1 MRVPSTG
8 HTGGVGMT
16 FGEFVTLVLKGSI
29 FLTVLAQG
37 LNATLNDAL
46 YLLQR
51 PGQLLRALVSMN
63 VIMPIVAMAL
73 SMAYDFAPA
82 VQIAL
87 VALALSPVPPIFPNK
102 GFKAGGRASYTIG
115 LLVAI
120 GLLSIIVV
128 PIAAEIVSVAFQ
140 KPTYINPSV
149 IARVISISV
158 LLPLSAGIAVRYFA
172 PQFAARFAKPL
183 STIAMTMLVLGAL
196 PILFTSWPAIM
207 SLVGNGTVLA
217 IVIFVLIALA
227 TGHLLGGPDPDDRTV
242 LALSTAARHPAIAL
256 AMAHTYAPGNKLV
269 LAAVLLYLLV
279 NTIVSIPYM
288 NWRKRQHAGLEG
300 MARA

>member
-1 MRVPSTG
+1 MSIATLIP
-8 HTGGVGMT
+8 
-16 FGEFVTLVLKGSI
+16 LVLKASI
-29 FLTVLAQG
+29 FLAVFALG

-46 YLLQR
+46 YLLRR
-51 PGQLLRALVSMN
+51 PGHLIRALVAMN

-73 SMAYDFAPA
+73 SMAYDFTPA
-82 VQIAL
+82 VQISL

-102 GFKAGGRASYTIG
+102 GFKAGGRSSYTIG

-128 PIAAEIVSVAFQ
+128 PVAAEIVRTAFG
-140 KPTYINPSV
+140 KPTYLSPSL
-149 IARVISISV
+149 IAKVVFMSV

-172 PQFAARFAKPL
+172 PQLAERFAKPL
-183 STIAMTMLVLGAL
+183 NSIAMIILILGVL
-196 PILFTSWPAIM
+196 PILFTAWPAIT
-207 SLVGNGTVLA
+207 SLVGNGTILA
-217 IVIFVLIALA
+217 FVIFVIIALV

-242 LALSTAARHPAIAL
+242 LALSTAARHPAIAM
-256 AMAHTYAPGNKLV
+256 AMAHAYAPDNKLV

-288 NWRKRQHAGLEG
+288 NWRKRQHAGLAG